1 MIKKTF
7 YEAPETELILVRFE
21 DNFCGTNGDPG
32 KAGQDLGKGN
42 SFTFDDEDD

>member
-1 MIKKTF
+1 MYTT
-7 YEAPETELILVRFE
+7 PESELLIIEFE
-21 DNFCGTNGDPG
+21 ENFCGTTGDPG